1 MVHFIALVDIVDFK
15 FSRLLLGTTRR
26 SSNLNLNKSNL
37 YYIDTYKKHTRSFRN
52 GCEIFAEQMYK
63 TNALT

>member
-1 MVHFIALVDIVDFK
+1 MVNFIASVDLVDFK

-26 SSNLNLNKSNL
+26 SSNLGLNKSNL
-37 YYIDTYKKHTRSFRN
+37 YYIDTYKKHTRSFPN
-52 GCEIFAEQMYK
+52 GCEIFAEQIYK